1 MGYCHICG
9 QLSVQSCLAL
19 LQDPA
24 RARSLGETGPRQ
36 TDSEFSHATMVR
48 RIEDVYRS
56 ALDRTSAPDVSAEGP
71 ELRTTP

>member
-9 QLSVQSCLAL
+9 QLSVQSCLTL

-36 TDSEFSHATMVR
+36 TDSEFSHATM
-48 RIEDVYRS
+48 
-56 ALDRTSAPDVSAEGP
+56 
-71 ELRTTP
+71 